1 MLTPVPLHA
10 FLLISYT
17 EKRWPATHEKFSTMT
32 AQLSRPR
39 FAAISFCLTICCFLF
54 VCLTIAVWL
63 IPVDV
68 VKLRAYDA
76 APPEP
81 FAQFEAVGRAEA
93 LWWFFRIVA
102 VLGTIATGYALY
114 YRIETAQFIA
124 GLIDDVLIMLNP
136 KAGSDTRLLRHRAV
150 LMIRCFSIIAMV
162 TLACFHQV
170 HGINQQTKD
179 WAYYELADGDATLPN
194 ISESN
199 RAVIRYLRAATPDDS
214 RIFVVSDQKLFFL
227 SYYLLP
233 RQIVHRMHPSA
244 EHLIPRK
251 NQERQLAA
259 YRLSDLPDDLLA
271 KQRPDF
277 VLEYFEGSEY
287 VQPERAMEDSGFL
300 KFMRQLQKDSDYVP
314 SYTVVLRPWTE
325 ALQ

>member
-1 MLTPVPLHA
+1 
-10 FLLISYT
+10 
-17 EKRWPATHEKFSTMT
+17 MT
-32 AQLSRPR
+32 AQRSPPR
-39 FAAISFCLTICCFLF
+39 FAAISFCLTICCFLS
-54 VCLTIAVWL
+54 VCLTIAAWL
-63 IPVDV
+63 IPIDV
-68 VKLRAYDA
+68 VKVRAYDE
-76 APPEP
+76 APTEP
-81 FAQFEAVGRAEA
+81 FAQFEAIGRAEA

-102 VLGTIATGYALY
+102 VLGTIATGYARY
-114 YRIETAQFIA
+114 YRIETARFIA
-124 GLIDDVLIMLNP
+124 SLIDDVLIMLNL
-136 KAGSDTRLLRHRAV
+136 KRGSDKQPLQHRAV
-150 LMIRCFSIIAMV
+150 LMIRCVAVVAM
-162 TLACFHQV
+162 LALAAVHQV
-170 HGINQQTKD
+170 YGINQRAKD

-233 RQIVHRMHPSA
+233 RHIVHRMHPSA

-259 YRLSDLPDDLLA
+259 YRLSELPDDVFA

-277 VLEYFEGSEY
+277 VLEYFEGPEY
-287 VQPERAMEDSGFL
+287 AQPERAMEDASFV
-300 KFMRQLQKDSDYVP
+300 KFMRQLQKDPEYVP

>member
-1 MLTPVPLHA
+1 
-10 FLLISYT
+10 
-17 EKRWPATHEKFSTMT
+17 MT
-32 AQLSRPR
+32 AQRSRPR
-39 FAAISFCLTICCFLF
+39 FAAISFCLTICCFLG
-54 VCLTIAVWL
+54 VCLTIGVWL

-68 VKLRAYDA
+68 VKVRAYDA

-81 FAQFEAVGRAEA
+81 FAQFEAIGRAEA
-93 LWWFFRIVA
+93 LWWFFRVVA
-102 VLGTIATGYALY
+102 VLGTIAAVYALY
-114 YRIETAQFIA
+114 RRIETARFVA
-124 GLIDDVLIMLNP
+124 GLIDDVLIMLNL
-136 KAGSDTRLLRHRAV
+136 KRGSAPQSLPRRAI
-150 LMIRCFSIIAMV
+150 LMIRCFAIIAMV
-162 TLACFHQV
+162 TLACVHQV
-170 HGINQQTKD
+170 HGINQRAND
-179 WAYYELADGDATLPN
+179 WAYYELNDGDATLPN

-199 RAVIRYLRAATPDDS
+199 RAVIRYLRASTPDDS

-233 RQIVHRMHPSA
+233 RHIVHRMHPSA

-259 YRLSDLPDDLLA
+259 YRLSELPDDVLA

-300 KFMRQLQKDSDYVP
+300 KFMRQLQKDPDYIP
-314 SYTVVLRPWTE
+314 PYTVVLRPWTE